1 MRLGS
6 LVAPPAD
13 ARGARRRGARPL
25 PQLWDTV
32 GAAFATLA
40 AHKLRSALTLLGI
53 VIGVVAVVAMA
64 ATIEGLRRKIHHDL
78 AQLGTGVFQVQK
90 EPIFGDRDDATLAR
104 RKDFTLRDVA
114 LLDEQCAS
122 CLRIGGETWEVE
134 RDVRAGDHAVR
145 SMVQVVGATAAFFD
159 NNGYALGDGR
169 LFDEGEA
176 LAGTAVIV
184 IGADLVELLFPD
196 QPPLGQSVRVRGRRF
211 RVIGTL
217 ARRGEQ
223 LGGSLD
229 NLAVMP
235 IAAFTPMYGTRRSL
249 HLTIQARDPARIGRT
264 QDEVVSIL
272 RRARGLA
279 PEADNDFELFSN
291 QSIQQT
297 FDRLATIIAAASVGI
312 CTIALLIGG
321 IGVMNIMLVSV
332 TERTSEIGLRRAL
345 GARRRRILAQFL
357 VEALV
362 LTSIGGAL
370 GVAAGTG
377 LSRLIQVLVGI
388 PTAVPAW
395 AVVLSMLS
403 SSGVG
408 LTFGIYPAYRA
419 SRLDPVEAMRRD

>member
-1 MRLGS
+1 MRI
-6 LVAPPAD
+6 
-13 ARGARRRGARPL
+13 GAFL
-25 PQLWDTV
+25 DTV
-32 GAAFATLA
+32 ASAFGTLA

-64 ATIEGLRRKIHHDL
+64 ATIEGLRRQIHNDL
-78 AQLGTGVFQVQK
+78 GQLGTGVFQVQK
-90 EPIFGDRDDATLAR
+90 EPLGFGGRDEAALAR
-104 RKDFTLRDVA
+104 RKDFTLRDVE
-114 LLDEQCAS
+114 LLQEHCTSCA
-122 CLRIGGETWEVE
+122 RVGGETWDIE
-134 RDVRAGDHAVR
+134 RDVRAGDHAVG
-145 SMVQVVGATAAFFD
+145 SFVQVVGGTAAFFD
-159 NNGYALGDGR
+159 NNGFALGDGR

-176 LAGTAVIV
+176 LAGAGVAV
-184 IGADLVELLFPD
+184 IGAELVELLFPD
-196 QPPLGQSVRVRGRRF
+196 QSPLGQAIYIHGRRF

-217 ARRGEQ
+217 AARGQQ

-235 IAAFTPMYGTRRSL
+235 LAAFMPIYGMKRTL
-249 HLTIQARDPARIGRT
+249 HVTIQVRDPARMASSE
-264 QDEVVSIL
+264 DEVITLL

-279 PEADNDFELFSN
+279 PEADNDFEVFSN
-291 QSIQQT
+291 QSIRQT
-297 FDRLATIIAAASVGI
+297 FDNLASIVAAASVGI

-362 LTSIGGAL
+362 LTSVGGAL
-370 GVAAGTG
+370 GVATGTG
-377 LSRLIQVLVGI
+377 LSQIIQVLVGI

-395 AVVLSMLS
+395 AVALSMLS
-403 SSGVG
+403 SGGVG
-408 LTFGIYPAYRA
+408 LIFGIYPAYRA